1 MNKMFAIF
9 TLCVVP
15 AGVLAGEQVQIGTV
29 LQRPAEYH
37 LRTIPLHGVASQ
49 VQSAGN
55 LYNYKYG
62 SVCLGAYTFTLRD
75 DSGSIAIEVPSIC
88 ARSQDAI
95 PVVKENQ
102 TVRIDVRVEA
112 PGYYTGQGRPLG
124 ELVTETR
131 AVAVKIELE

>member
-1 MNKMFAIF
+1 MNKIF
-9 TLCVVP
+9 CIFILCVVP
-15 AGVLAGEQVQIGTV
+15 ALALAAEQVHIGTV

-37 LRTIPLHGVASQ
+37 LHIVSLHGVASQ

-62 SVCLGAYTFTLRD
+62 SVCLGGYTFTLRD
-75 DSGSIAIEVPSIC
+75 DSGSIAVEVPSIC

-95 PVVKENQ
+95 PLVKENQ
-102 TVRIDVRVEA
+102 TVNINARIEA
-112 PGYYTGQGRPLG
+112 PDWYAGQGRPLG
-124 ELVTETR
+124 ELVSETR

>member
-1 MNKMFAIF
+1 MFAIF

-15 AGVLAGEQVQIGTV
+15 AGALAAEQVKIGTV

-75 DSGSIAIEVPSIC
+75 DSGSIAVEVLSFC
-88 ARSQDAI
+88 GRSEDAI
-95 PVVKENQ
+95 PLLKENQ
-102 TVRIDVRVEA
+102 TVHIDARIEA

-124 ELVTETR
+124 ELVSSTR
-131 AVAVKIELE
+131 AVAIKIHPE

>member
-1 MNKMFAIF
+1 MNKIFLIF
-9 TLCVVP
+9 TLCVFP
-15 AGVLAGEQVQIGTV
+15 AWALAAEQVQIGTV

-62 SVCLGAYTFTLRD
+62 SICLGAYTFILRD
-75 DSGSIAIEVPSIC
+75 DSGSIAVEVPSIC

-102 TVRIDVRVEA
+102 TVNIDVRIEA

-124 ELVTETR
+124 EVVTATR